1 MSETT
6 TSTTAD
12 YLKYAVA
19 ILRAR
24 EEWVTDSIGGSAC
37 DHESGHEIELD
48 AIHDVVTEIRAMAID
63 LFGND
68 LMVYSD
74 GRAVEQYAQIEDG
87 VVTHHVWHPDPAA
100 EEPRSWRGA
109 LRHDPGE
116 PSPGIYE
123 VSTDPATQS
132 IHVRAVRIA

>member
-1 MSETT
+1 MMIR
-6 TSTTAD
+6 AD
-12 YLKYAVA
+12 DALKYAVA
-19 ILRAR
+19 LMKAR
-24 EEWVTDSIGGSAC
+24 EEWTTDSIVGSGC
-37 DHESGHEIELD
+37 DHDGHEIELD
-48 AIHDVVTEIRAMAID
+48 AIHDTVTEIRGMAID
-63 LFGND
+63 LFGRD
-68 LMVYSD
+68 LMTYSD

-109 LRHDPGE
+109 LRHDPE
-116 PSPGIYE
+116 EASPGVYE